1 MFAPVSRANASP
13 PVRHPTISRM
23 LSQSPRVESFIIRF
37 VQDLPDDSIAPGLQ
51 AWRGV
56 VIHVQTN
63 EEKHF
68 THLAD
73 ALAFMAKYVPVGD
86 LNFKEE

>member
-1 MFAPVSRANASP
+1 MS
-13 PVRHPTISRM
+13 
-23 LSQSPRVESFIIRF
+23 SQAPRVESFIIRF
-37 VQDLPDDSIAPGLQ
+37 IQDLPDDSAAPDAQ

-73 ALAFMAKYVPVGD
+73 ALAFMAKYAPVGD
-86 LNFKEE
+86 LNFKQE